1 MYQKSSIRFEHRRV
15 IALNSKNVWKYVQKQ
30 KQKHFYITN
39 NYNKLKTWK
48 IYINNMYEKDE
59 YLKVDWPKLVGKKVI
74 VTTEG
79 QVHRFPFE

>member
-48 IYINNMYEKDE
+48 IYINNMY
-59 YLKVDWPKLVGKKVI
+59 
-74 VTTEG
+74 
-79 QVHRFPFE
+79 